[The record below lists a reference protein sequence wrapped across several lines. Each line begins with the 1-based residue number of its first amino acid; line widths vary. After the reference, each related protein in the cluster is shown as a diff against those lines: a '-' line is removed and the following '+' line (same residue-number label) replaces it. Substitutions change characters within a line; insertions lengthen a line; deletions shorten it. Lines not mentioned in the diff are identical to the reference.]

1 MYALVD
7 CNNFYASCERVFN
20 PSLVGKPIVVLSNN
34 DGCVIARSN
43 EAKKLG
49 IPMGAPAY
57 QYKDTFEKCNIRVF
71 SANFPL
77 YGDMS
82 RRVMS
87 ILSTYSPQQ
96 EIYSIDECFLNLSD
110 MNIDFFEYG
119 LKMKNQ
125 VEKWTGIPISVGIAP
140 TKALAKAANRIA
152 KKFPE
157 QTKGCHVI
165 DTETKRMKAL
175 KWLNV
180 EDVWGIGRRNAAKL
194 RAVGVRKAWD
204 FVNLPQSWVLKSMT
218 VTGWNLQKELN
229 GIPSIPMEWIEK
241 RQSIATTRTFDA
253 DKADFEEIRE
263 RIVTFTSMCAE
274 KLRHQHSLC
283 HRLMVFLETNRFK
296 DMDKQYNPSILI
308 KLPFATCST
317 LELAEFAVDGLKQIY
332 KSRYHYKRAGVVLM
346 DFEDA
351 DEYQPSLFF
360 NSNPKHKSLMAK
372 IDAINHKYHKDVIR
386 LGSQDFNRHKMRQE
400 HLSGQYT
407 TKIEDIIVAQI

>member
-20 PSLVGKPIVVLSNN
+20 PSLVSKPIVVLSNN

-87 ILSTYSPQQ
+87 ILSTYSPQR

-110 MNIDFFEYG
+110 MDIDFCEYG
-119 LKMKNQ
+119 LKMKAH

-165 DTETKRMKAL
+165 DTETKRIKAL
-175 KWLNV
+175 KWLDV

-194 RAVGVRKAWD
+194 RAIGVRKAWD

-218 VTGWNLQKELN
+218 IAGWNLQKELN
-229 GIPSIPMEWIEK
+229 GIPSIPMELIEK

-253 DKADFEEIRE
+253 DKDDFEEIRE

-296 DMDKQYNPSILI
+296 DMDKRYNPSILI

-386 LGSQDFNRHKMRQE
+386 LGSQDFNRHKMYQE

-407 TKIEDIIVAQI
+407 TKIEDVIVVEI